1 MGIWIESH
9 AALATHHKLGRL
21 RRSLGISKPQAI
33 GHLHLLWWWGAQHH
47 ESGDLSDL
55 GAEDIADAAE
65 WEGDASKFYDALA
78 SAGFIDADGQLHDW
92 QQYFGKLLDSKM
104 KSRQRAA
111 LGRERQA
118 LREEYAGVRVLSR
131 TVRADS
137 EKYADVRGDLDLDLD
152 LDPDLDLDQ
161 VKDIDQRC
169 VDACNGV
176 SNAAPIPIPIPEES
190 KSKDVAPE
198 GASKPAP
205 TRRAKFVPP
214 TESEAIEYGLSI
226 GLDVNT
232 CKRFVATGIRDGWTT
247 GAKSKPMA
255 NWKGAMQVWKTY
267 EDKAAL
273 EGKGK
278 SDAQNR
284 SLFDDILAVT
294 TKGAATNAQ
303 R

>member
-1 MGIWIESH
+1 MGWVRIDDSFADHEKII
-9 AALATHHKLGRL
+9 AAGEAAVCLYVCGLTYCAHMLTDGAIPKRKALVLYPMENAQAKADRLVEVGLWHDCGDYYEVHDYLDYQPSREQVENDRKATAVRVGKFR
-21 RRSLGISKPQAI
+21 
-33 GHLHLLWWWGAQHH
+33 
-47 ESGDLSDL
+47 
-55 GAEDIADAAE
+55 
-65 WEGDASKFYDALA
+65 ASKAGS
-78 SAGFIDADGQLHDW
+78 SAEQARNGVSNGHVTPLQ
-92 QQYFGKLLDSKM
+92 
-104 KSRQRAA
+104 
-111 LGRERQA
+111 ER
-118 LREEYAGVRVLSR
+118 YSGVSNGV
-131 TVRADS
+131 
-137 EKYADVRGDLDLDLD
+137 G
-152 LDPDLDLDQ
+152 
-161 VKDIDQRC
+161 
-169 VDACNGV
+169 NGV
-176 SNAAPIPIPIPEES
+176 SNAAPIPIPIPIPEES

-267 EDKAAL
+267 ADKAAL
-273 EGKGK
+273 EGKGNAE
-278 SDAQNR
+278 SQNR